1 MSRSTKKLVAQVM
14 NEMNLCDMQW
24 NKKVWS
30 KLMEALDVQVL
41 MFDKLACLMQAIER
55 TYIIENLLN
64 SLSHKFGALKKDGVK
79 A

>member
-1 MSRSTKKLVAQVM
+1 
-14 NEMNLCDMQW
+14 
-24 NKKVWS
+24 
-30 KLMEALDVQVL
+30 MEALDVQVL

-79 A
+79 AW